1 MTPEQKKLNML
12 GLANRS
18 GNLISGDELVE
29 KAIKRGR
36 VALVICAQDA
46 SDATRA
52 RYQDWSQSYH
62 VPLEMTFNREQISH
76 AVGKTRSIVA
86 ITNRGMAKTFLSY

>member
-52 RYQDWSQSYH
+52 RYKDWSQSYH
-62 VPLEMTFNREQISH
+62 VPLDMTFNREQISH

-86 ITNRGMAKTFLSY
+86 ITNRGMAKTYLSY

>member
-46 SDATRA
+46 RDATRT
-52 RYQDWSQSYH
+52 RYQDWSQRYH

-86 ITNRGMAKTFLSY
+86 ITNQGMAKTYLSY

>member
-18 GNLISGDELVE
+18 GNLISVEVLVE
-29 KAIKRGR
+29 YYFILGR
-36 VALVICAQDA
+36 VALVLCAQDV
-46 SDATRA
+46 SDTTRA
-52 RYQDWSQSYH
+52 RYQDWSQRYH
-62 VPLEMTFNREQISH
+62 VPLDMTFNREQISH

-86 ITNRGMAKTFLSY
+86 ISNQGMAKTYLSY

>member
-36 VALVICAQDA
+36 VAWVICAQDA

-86 ITNRGMAKTFLSY
+86 ITNRGMAKTYLSY

>member
-1 MTPEQKKLNML
+1 MIPEQKKLNML

-86 ITNRGMAKTFLSY
+86 ITNRGMAKTYLSY

>member
-52 RYQDWSQSYH
+52 RYQDWSQRYH
-62 VPLEMTFNREQISH
+62 VPLDI
-76 AVGKTRSIVA
+76 
-86 ITNRGMAKTFLSY
+86 

>member
-36 VALVICAQDA
+36 VALVICAQDV
-46 SDATRA
+46 SDAT
-52 RYQDWSQSYH
+52 
-62 VPLEMTFNREQISH
+62 H
-76 AVGKTRSIVA
+76 AIRIGPSA
-86 ITNRGMAKTFLSY
+86 IMFH

>member
-52 RYQDWSQSYH
+52 RYQDWSQRYH

-86 ITNRGMAKTFLSY
+86 ITNQGTNYRQANG

>member
-36 VALVICAQDA
+36 VALVICAQDV
-46 SDATRA
+46 SDATRT
-52 RYQDWSQSYH
+52 RYQDWSQRYH

-86 ITNRGMAKTFLSY
+86 ITNQGMAKTYLSY